1 MTDNILASR
10 REVAMECPKCHAK
23 NKEDSHFCS
32 NCAAPLGKPGAERAS
47 LTKTLETPVHFLK
60 AGVLIAGKYRILE
73 EIGRGGMG
81 IVYKVEDTQL
91 KRTAALKFLSPDS
104 TAIPSREKRFAQE
117 AQTASALNHP
127 NICTIYEVGEAE
139 GNSYIAMEYVDGHP
153 LDRMIPPGGLPP
165 EDVLRFGRQ
174 IVEALEHAHERGV
187 IHRDLKSANVVITP
201 AGRVKVLDFGLAK
214 RLITEELGKAM
225 RSQLSLTEEGVIAGT
240 LPYLAPETLQGNP
253 ADARSDIWALGVVL
267 YEMAAGTR
275 PFEGRTGFELT
286 SAILRDTPAPV
297 PARTPA
303 GLRAVVRK
311 CLEKDLEK
319 RFRTVS
325 EVRSAL
331 EADVLVKNL
340 KASGPSSIIR
350 SRRSRWILAGI
361 ALVVAGALIFKL
373 TPRGDEKSEAAKD
386 PSVLSTGARPSTIA
400 EANEYFERGMHF
412 LIAQFNLTGGRKMLE
427 RALEIDPRFAE
438 ARAWYGFTFILEID
452 GGYSNDS
459 SWLYKAEQELRRA
472 LQDDP
477 DSARSHSS
485 LAALH
490 LYQGRKDL
498 IPEEAKKALSL
509 NPNEIDAKNWLAG
522 YHVMNGEFASAKE
535 ILNQVLAAEPLFFP
549 ARMNLGH
556 ILFMEGD
563 IDGAIREQEKV
574 VEQDPGNPYATMS
587 LARVHIDRNDIPAAR
602 RTLEGLSPDVQK
614 SFAVGQTWA
623 LVLALEGKTK
633 EAMERMDEA
642 SLKYGA
648 LAPLATS
655 TVAEFYALMGDPQK
669 SLDWLEQA
677 VRNGDER
684 DAWFRRDLLLAK
696 IRDLPRFQQI
706 LDSID
711 FRRKS
716 RI

>member
-1 MTDNILASR
+1 
-10 REVAMECPKCHAK
+10 MECPKCHAE
-23 NKEDSHFCS
+23 NKEDSHFCG
-32 NCAAPLGKPGAERAS
+32 NCAMPLGKLGPEKAS
-47 LTKTLETPVHFLK
+47 LTKTLETPVHVLE
-60 AGVLIAGKYRILE
+60 AGSLIAGKYRILE

-81 IVYKVEDTQL
+81 IVYKAEDIQL

-104 TAIPSREKRFAQE
+104 TAIPSRAKRFAQE

-127 NICTIYEVGEAE
+127 NICTIYEVGEAD
-139 GNSYIAMEYVDGHP
+139 GNSYIAMEYVDGRP

-165 EDVLRFGRQ
+165 EDVLRFGSQ
-174 IVEALEHAHERGV
+174 IVEAFEHAHERGV

-214 RLITEELGKAM
+214 RLITEELGEAT

-275 PFEGRTGFELT
+275 PFQGRTGFELT
-286 SAILRDTPAPV
+286 SSILRDTPTPV

-303 GLRAVVRK
+303 GLHAVIRK

-319 RFRTVS
+319 RFQTVS

-331 EADVLVKNL
+331 EADVFVKDPR
-340 KASGPSSIIR
+340 ASGPSSIIW
-350 SRRSRWILAGI
+350 SRRGRWILAGV
-361 ALVVAGALIFKL
+361 ALAVAGALIFKL
-373 TPRGDEKSEAAKD
+373 APRGSEKLEAAKSQ
-386 PSVLSTGARPSTIA
+386 PVLSTGARPSTIA

-412 LIAQFNLTGGRKMLE
+412 LMAQFNLTSAQKMLE

-438 ARAWYGFTFILEID
+438 ARAWHGFTFILEID

-472 LQDDP
+472 LLDDP

-490 LYQGRKDL
+490 FYQGRKDL

-509 NPNEIDAKNWLAG
+509 NPNEIDAKIWLSNYYAA
-522 YHVMNGEFASAKE
+522 NGEYAPAKE
-535 ILNQVLAAEPLFFP
+535 LLNEVLVGDPLFFP
-549 ARMNLGH
+549 ARMMLGE
-556 ILFMEGD
+556 ILRMEGD
-563 IDGAIREQEKV
+563 IDGAIRELGKIL
-574 VEQDPGNPYATMS
+574 EQDPRNIYAAS
-587 LARVHIDRNDIPAAR
+587 KLARAYIDRNDIPGAR
-602 RTLEGLSPDVQK
+602 RTLENLSPDEQQG
-614 SFAVGQTWA
+614 FEIRLTWA

-633 EAMERMDEA
+633 EALERMDEE
-642 SLKYGA
+642 SLKFGA
-648 LAPLATS
+648 LAPWSTS
-655 TVAEFYALMGDPQK
+655 VVAEFYAIKGDSQK
-669 SLDWLEQA
+669 SLDWLERA

-684 DAWFRRDLLLAK
+684 DAWFRRDPLLAK

-706 LDSID
+706 IDSID

>member
-1 MTDNILASR
+1 
-10 REVAMECPKCHAK
+10 MECPKCHAE

-32 NCAAPLGKPGAERAS
+32 NCAMPLEKLEPEKAL
-47 LTKTLETPVHFLK
+47 LTKTLEAPVYVLK
-60 AGVLIAGKYRILE
+60 AGSLIAGKYRILE

-81 IVYKVEDTQL
+81 IVYKAEDIQL

-127 NICTIYEVGEAE
+127 NICTIYEVGETE
-139 GNSYIAMEYVDGHP
+139 GNSYIAMEYVDGRP

-165 EDVLRFGRQ
+165 EDVLRFGCQ
-174 IVEALEHAHERGV
+174 IVEAFEHAHERGV

-214 RLITEELGKAM
+214 RLITEELGVAT

-240 LPYLAPETLQGNP
+240 LPYLAPETLLGNP

-275 PFEGRTGFELT
+275 PFQGRTGFELT
-286 SAILRDTPAPV
+286 SSILRDTPAPV
-297 PARTPA
+297 PAQIPA
-303 GLRAVVRK
+303 GLRAVIRK

-319 RFRTVS
+319 RFQTVS

-331 EADVLVKNL
+331 EADVFVKDPRS
-340 KASGPSSIIR
+340 SGPSSIIR
-350 SRRSRWILAGI
+350 SRRGRWILAGVT
-361 ALVVAGALIFKL
+361 LVVAGALIFKL
-373 TPRGDEKSEAAKD
+373 APGGGEKLEAAKD
-386 PSVLSTGARPSTIA
+386 QPALSTGARPSTIA

-412 LIAQFNLTGGRKMLE
+412 LMAQFNLTGARKMLE

-438 ARAWYGFTFILEID
+438 ARAWHGFTFILEID

-490 LYQGRKDL
+490 FYQGRKDL

-509 NPNEIDAKNWLAG
+509 NPNEIDAQIWLSNYYAT
-522 YHVMNGEFASAKE
+522 NGEYALAKE
-535 ILNQVLAAEPLFFP
+535 FVNQVLAGDPLFFP
-549 ARMNLGH
+549 ARMMLGE
-556 ILFMEGD
+556 ILRMEGD
-563 IDGAIREQEKV
+563 IDGATRELGKIL
-574 VEQDPGNPYATMS
+574 EQDPRNIYAAS
-587 LARVHIDRNDIPAAR
+587 KLARAYIDRNDIPGAR
-602 RTLEGLSPDVQK
+602 RTLENLSLDEQQG
-614 SFAVGQTWA
+614 FEIRLTWA

-633 EAMERMDEA
+633 EALEKMDEE
-642 SLKYGA
+642 SLKFGA
-648 LAPLATS
+648 LAPWSTS
-655 TVAEFYALMGDPQK
+655 VVAEFYAIIGDFQE
-669 SLDWLEQA
+669 SLDWLERA

-684 DAWFRRDLLLAK
+684 DAWFRRDPLLAK

-706 LDSID
+706 IDSID

-716 RI
+716 RN

>member
-1 MTDNILASR
+1 
-10 REVAMECPKCHAK
+10 MECPKCHAE

-32 NCAAPLGKPGAERAS
+32 NCAMPLGELGPEQAS
-47 LTKTLETPVHFLK
+47 LTKTLETPVHVLK
-60 AGVLIAGKYRILE
+60 AGSLIAGKYRILE

-81 IVYKVEDTQL
+81 IVYKAEDTQL
-91 KRTAALKFLSPDS
+91 KRTVALKFLSPDS
-104 TAIPSREKRFAQE
+104 TAIPLREKRFAQE

-139 GNSYIAMEYVDGHP
+139 GNSYIAMEYVDGRP
-153 LDRMIPPGGLPP
+153 LDRMIPPGGLSP
-165 EDVLRFGRQ
+165 ENVLRFGSQ
-174 IVEALEHAHERGV
+174 IVEAFEHAHERGV

-214 RLITEELGKAM
+214 RLITEELGEAT

-286 SAILRDTPAPV
+286 SSILRDTPAPV

-303 GLRAVVRK
+303 GLRAVIRK

-319 RFRTVS
+319 RFQTVS

-331 EADVLVKNL
+331 EADVFVKDPR
-340 KASGPSSIIR
+340 ASGPSSIIR
-350 SRRSRWILAGI
+350 SRRGRWVLAGV

-373 TPRGDEKSEAAKD
+373 APRGGEKLEAAKNQ
-386 PSVLSTGARPSTIA
+386 PVLSTGARPSTIA

-412 LIAQFNLTGGRKMLE
+412 LMAQFNLTGARKMLE

-438 ARAWYGFTFILEID
+438 ARAWHGFTFILEID

-490 LYQGRKDL
+490 FYQGRKDL

-509 NPNEIDAKNWLAG
+509 NPNEIDAKIWLSNYYAT
-522 YHVMNGEFASAKE
+522 NGEYAPAKE
-535 ILNQVLAAEPLFFP
+535 LLDQVLVGDPLFFP
-549 ARMNLGH
+549 ARMMLGE
-556 ILFMEGD
+556 ILRMEGD
-563 IDGAIREQEKV
+563 IDGAIRELGKI
-574 VEQDPGNPYATMS
+574 VEQDPRNIYAAS
-587 LARVHIDRNDIPAAR
+587 KLARAYIDRDDIPGAR
-602 RTLEGLSPDVQK
+602 RTLEYLSPDEQQG
-614 SFAVGQTWA
+614 FEIRLTWA
-623 LVLALEGKTK
+623 LLLVLEGKTK
-633 EAMERMDEA
+633 EALEKMDEE
-642 SLKYGA
+642 SLKFGA
-648 LAPLATS
+648 LAPWSTS
-655 TVAEFYALMGDPQK
+655 VVAEFYAIKGDSQK
-669 SLDWLEQA
+669 SLDWLERA

-684 DAWFRRDLLLAK
+684 DAWFRRDPLLAK

-706 LDSID
+706 IDSID

>member
-1 MTDNILASR
+1 
-10 REVAMECPKCHAK
+10 MECPKCHAE
-23 NKEDSHFCS
+23 NKEDSHFCG
-32 NCAAPLGKPGAERAS
+32 NCATPLGKSGAEQAS
-47 LTKTLETPVHFLK
+47 LTKTLETTVRLLK
-60 AGVLIAGKYRILE
+60 PGSLIAGKYRILE

-104 TAIPSREKRFAQE
+104 TVIPSREKRFAQE

-127 NICTIYEVGEAE
+127 NICTIYEIGEAD
-139 GNSYIAMEYVDGHP
+139 GNSYIAMEYVEGRP

-165 EDVLRFGRQ
+165 EDVLRFGGQ
-174 IVEALEHAHERGV
+174 IVEALEHAHERGI

-214 RLITEELGKAM
+214 RLITEELGEAM
-225 RSQLSLTEEGVIAGT
+225 RSRLSLTEEGVIAGT

-253 ADARSDIWALGVVL
+253 ADAWSDIWALGVVL

-286 SAILRDTPAPV
+286 SSILRDTPAPV

-303 GLRAVVRK
+303 GLRAVIRK

-319 RFRTVS
+319 RLQTVS

-331 EADVLVKNL
+331 EADVYVKNPR
-340 KASGPSSIIR
+340 ASGPSSMIR
-350 SRRSRWILAGI
+350 SRRGRWILAGVV
-361 ALVVAGALIFKL
+361 LVVAGALIFKL
-373 TPRGDEKSEAAKD
+373 IPRGGEELKAPKD
-386 PSVLSTGARPSTIA
+386 LAVLSTGARPSTIA
-400 EANEYFERGMHF
+400 EANEYFERGMLF
-412 LIAQFNLTGGRKMLE
+412 LMAQFNLTGARKMLE

-452 GGYSNDS
+452 SGFSNDS

-477 DSARSHSS
+477 DSAHSHSA

-490 LYQGRKDL
+490 FYQGRKDL
-498 IPEEAKKALSL
+498 IPEEAHKALSL
-509 NPNEIDAKNWLAG
+509 NPNEIDAKNWLSNYYA
-522 YHVMNGEFASAKE
+522 MNGEYAPAKE
-535 ILNQVLAAEPLFFP
+535 LLDQVLASDPLFFP
-549 ARMNLGH
+549 ARMNLGE
-556 ILFMEGD
+556 ILRMEGD
-563 IDGAIREQEKV
+563 IEGAIREYGKIL
-574 VEQDPGNPYATMS
+574 EQDPRNKYAALC
-587 LARVHIDRNDIPAAR
+587 LARAYIDRNDIPEAR
-602 RTLEGLSPDVQK
+602 RTLEDLSPDEQQ
-614 SFAVGQTWA
+614 SFMARLTWA
-623 LVLALEGKTK
+623 LVLALEGKME
-633 EAMERMDEA
+633 EALEKMDED

-648 LAPLATS
+648 LAPLTTS
-655 TVAEFYALMGDPQK
+655 VIAEFYAIMGDSLR
-669 SLDWLEQA
+669 SLDWLERA

-684 DAWFRRDLLLAK
+684 DQWFLRDPLLAK

-706 LDSID
+706 IDSIE

>member
-1 MTDNILASR
+1 
-10 REVAMECPKCHAK
+10 MECPKCHAE
-23 NKEDSHFCS
+23 NREDSHFCS
-32 NCAAPLGKPGAERAS
+32 NCATPLAQLGAGQAS
-47 LTKTLETPVHFLK
+47 LTKTLETTVHVLK
-60 AGVLIAGKYRILE
+60 AGGLIAGKYRILE

-139 GNSYIAMEYVDGHP
+139 GNSYIAMEYVEGRS

-165 EDVLRFGRQ
+165 EDVLRFGGQ
-174 IVEALEHAHERGV
+174 IVEALEHAHERSV

-214 RLITEELGKAM
+214 RLIPGELGEAM

-275 PFEGRTGFELT
+275 PFQGRTGFELT
-286 SAILRDTPAPV
+286 SSILRDMPATV
-297 PARTPA
+297 PERTPA
-303 GLRAVVRK
+303 GLRAVIQK
-311 CLEKDLEK
+311 CLEKDVEK
-319 RFRTVS
+319 RFQTVS
-325 EVRSAL
+325 EVRAVL
-331 EADVLVKNL
+331 ETNVFVR
-340 KASGPSSIIR
+340 SSRAFGGSSNIR
-350 SRRSRWILAGI
+350 NRRGLWILAG
-361 ALVVAGALIFKL
+361 VVVLGIAGALIFKL
-373 TPRGDEKSEAAKD
+373 TPRGGEKLEGTKD
-386 PSVLSTGARPSTIA
+386 LPVLSTGARPSPIA
-400 EANEYFERGMHF
+400 EANEYFERAMF
-412 LIAQFNLTGGRKMLE
+412 FARAQFNLTRARKMLE

-438 ARAWYGFTFILEID
+438 ARAWLGFGYIIEID
-452 GGYSNDS
+452 AGYSNDS

-477 DSARSHSS
+477 DSARSHS
-485 LAALH
+485 ALEA
-490 LYQGRKDL
+490 LYFYQGRKDL
-498 IPEEAKKALSL
+498 IPEEAQKALSL
-509 NPNEIDAKNWLAG
+509 NPNEIDAKIWLSN
-522 YHVMNGEFASAKE
+522 YYLMNGEYAPAKE
-535 ILNQVLAAEPLFFP
+535 LLNQVLKDDPLFFP
-549 ARMNLGH
+549 ARMNLGD
-556 ILFMEGD
+556 ILRLEGD
-563 IDGAIREQEKV
+563 IDGTIRENGKIL
-574 VEQDPGNPYATMS
+574 EQDPRNIYGVLGIARAYIDGNN
-587 LARVHIDRNDIPAAR
+587 LPAAR
-602 RTLEGLSPDVQK
+602 RSLESVSPDEQRG
-614 SFAVGQTWA
+614 FAFKLKWT

-633 EAMERMDEA
+633 EAVETLDEE

-648 LAPLATS
+648 LAPYTTS
-655 TVAEFYALMGDPQK
+655 EVAEFYAIMGDSQK
-669 SLDWLEQA
+669 SLDWLERA

-684 DAWFRRDLLLAK
+684 DAWFRRDPLLAK

-706 LDSID
+706 IDSIE

-716 RI
+716 RL

>member
-1 MTDNILASR
+1 L
-10 REVAMECPKCHAK
+10 
-23 NKEDSHFCS
+23 
-32 NCAAPLGKPGAERAS
+32 
-47 LTKTLETPVHFLK
+47 LTKTLETTVHVLK
-60 AGVLIAGKYRILE
+60 PGGLIAGKYRILE

-104 TAIPSREKRFAQE
+104 TAIPSREKRFARE

-139 GNSYIAMEYVDGHP
+139 GNSYIAMEYVDGRP

-214 RLITEELGKAM
+214 RLVTEELGKAM

-240 LPYLAPETLQGNP
+240 LPYLAPETLQGNA

-267 YEMAAGTR
+267 HEMAAGTR

-286 SAILRDTPAPV
+286 SAILRDTPAAV

-303 GLRAVVRK
+303 GLRAVIRK

-319 RFRTVS
+319 RFQTVS

-331 EADVLVKNL
+331 EADVFVKNL
-340 KASGPSSIIR
+340 RASGPSSIIR
-350 SRRSRWILAGI
+350 SRRGLWILAGVV
-361 ALVVAGALIFKL
+361 ALCIAGALIFKL
-373 TPRGDEKSEAAKD
+373 TPRGGEKLEAAKD

-452 GGYSNDS
+452 GGFSNDS

-477 DSARSHSS
+477 DSARSHSA

-490 LYQGRKDL
+490 FYQGRKDL
-498 IPEEAKKALSL
+498 APEEARKALSL
-509 NPNEIDAKNWLAG
+509 NPNEIDAKNWLSNYYAF
-522 YHVMNGEFASAKE
+522 NGEYGPAKE
-535 ILNQVLAAEPLFFP
+535 LLNQVLAGDPLFFP
-549 ARMNLGH
+549 ARLNLGE
-556 ILFMEGD
+556 ILRLEGD
-563 IDGAIREQEKV
+563 IDGATREQRKIL
-574 VEQDPGNPYATMS
+574 EQDPRNKYAILS
-587 LARVHIDRNDIPAAR
+587 LARACMDRNDIPGAR
-602 RTLEGLSPDVQK
+602 RTLESLSPDERPN
-614 SFAVGQTWA
+614 FGIRLMWA

-633 EAMERMDEA
+633 EALEEMDEE

-648 LAPLATS
+648 LAPTVTS
-655 TVAEFYALMGDPQK
+655 LVAEFYAIMGDSQK
-669 SLDWLEQA
+669 SLDWLERA

-684 DAWFRRDLLLAK
+684 DAWFRRDPLLAK

-706 LDSID
+706 IDSID

-716 RI
+716 RM